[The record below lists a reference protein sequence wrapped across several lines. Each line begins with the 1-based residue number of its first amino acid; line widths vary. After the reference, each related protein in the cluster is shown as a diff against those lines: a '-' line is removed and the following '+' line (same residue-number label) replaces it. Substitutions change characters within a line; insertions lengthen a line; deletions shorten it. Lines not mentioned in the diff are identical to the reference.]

1 MPLVR
6 VREVSMEFRRAAV
19 RDAERAKLMRLAASL
34 LAQMDRALL
43 DADVEMYTVSAAVAI
58 WELQEA
64 ARECEADALVE
75 YEDTNPIGIKP

>member
-6 VREVSMEFRRAAV
+6 VRTVSMEFRRAAV

-58 WELQEA
+58 WELQEV